1 MTGSVLSG
9 KAGAA
14 VCRNRMN
21 KEARQELIRKIIES
35 QSIGTQVE
43 LTRAVRKEG
52 VEVTQATICRDIK
65 EMQLVKTLSK
75 SGKYQ
80 YAIIPEEEGFNIQG
94 RFIRMLKDGI
104 IGIGHANNQVVIRTL
119 AGSAHVVAEVL
130 DNFEWKEVLGT
141 IAGDNTILV
150 IARSNEAVK
159 VFLRR
164 IEAMT
169 GIAEE
174 TDEADPE

>member
-1 MTGSVLSG
+1 
-9 KAGAA
+9 
-14 VCRNRMN
+14 MN
-21 KEARQELIRKIIES
+21 KEERQALIKQIIET
-35 QSIGTQVE
+35 QTIGTQVE
-43 LTRAVRKEG
+43 LTRAVQREG
-52 VEVTQATICRDIK
+52 INVTQATICRDIK

-80 YAIIPEEEGFNIQG
+80 YAIIPEEEGFNTQG

-104 IGIGHANNQVVIRTL
+104 IGIAHANNQVVIRTL

-164 IEAMT
+164 IETMT

-174 TDEADPE
+174 MDEADPE